1 MKLFSTRAETPED
14 LEFACRL
21 YASARANEMARA
33 PWTAEQKDAF
43 LRSQFHLQYT
53 HYHKFY
59 PAADYQIVVLG
70 GRDIGRL
77 YVHRTPEEVR
87 LMEITLLPE
96 YRRQGIGGSLVRGL
110 MEEAAASRRNLSLHV
125 EMDNPARRLY
135 ERLGFRPVKDE
146 GVYVLMEWSVTAAG

>member
-21 YASARANEMARA
+21 YASARASEMARA

-43 LRSQFHLQYT
+43 LRSQFQLQYT

-59 PAADYQIVVLG
+59 PGAAYQIVVAG
-70 GRDIGRL
+70 GEDIGRL
-77 YVHRTPEEVR
+77 YVDRAREEIR

-96 YRRQGIGGSLVRGL
+96 YRGQGIGGRLVRAL
-110 MEEAAASRRNLSLHV
+110 MDEAAASDRKVALHV
-125 EMDNPARRLY
+125 EMDNPARHLY
-135 ERLGFRPVKDE
+135 ERLGFRPVKDQ
-146 GVYVLMEWSVTAAG
+146 GIYTLMEWSVTVAG